1 MKSLVVVGV
10 ALALGGCLAARM
22 EQVGQEVDA
31 DKAICRAQNFTKKVQ
46 LSQCL
51 NNAEQRFVGVYPYPD
66 LLQLRAATRLALSE
80 KQDRGEISQA
90 QAELEFAQV
99 ITQITAQEQSR
110 AANAQMANAAT
121 MMAMPRRTTCTRY
134 GNTVT
139 CF

>member
-1 MKSLVVVGV
+1 MKLAAVAVI
-10 ALALGGCLAARM
+10 ALALSGCVSARM
-22 EQVGQEVDA
+22 QQVGEEVDA
-31 DKAICRAQNFTKKVQ
+31 EKAICRAQNFTKKVQ

-51 NNAEQRFVGVYPYPD
+51 NNAEQRFAGVYPYPD

-80 KQDRGEISQA
+80 RQDRGEITQA

-110 AANAQMANAAT
+110 ATNAQMADAAT
-121 MMAMPRRTTCTRY
+121 RMSMPRRTTCNRY